1 MPVRLGFIGVG
12 HIPTHAHFPPL
23 MKMVESGR
31 VVFQAFCDASEE
43 TLAAQAK
50 EYGVSNTYTH
60 HHEMLEKESLDALY
74 LCIPP
79 TLHTDAEIIAA
90 EKGIH
95 LFVEKP
101 QTLNIEHAAYF
112 DKAIQKSGIVSQVG
126 FMSRYYET
134 SEKAAALLKERTP
147 RHAHVLSFYGGRP
160 VRFWTSRME
169 LCGGSFVENTIHMV
183 DLLRYLLGDIES
195 VSAFYVD
202 RKPDEGPEPMN
213 LPHVYNVNYKFT
225 SGVTAN
231 ATVSRVLT
239 NVKGVGRREV
249 LVVSDDSILEWAADK
264 LVENNETVLSM
275 DERPN
280 AFAAQAEAFISAV
293 EKGDPSMMRSPYSN
307 SMNSLAAVLGANE
320 SAARNGAVLNLNDY
334 VAGKA

>member
-1 MPVRLGFIGVG
+1 
-12 HIPTHAHFPPL
+12 
-23 MKMVESGR
+23 
-31 VVFQAFCDASEE
+31 
-43 TLAAQAK
+43 
-50 EYGVSNTYTH
+50 
-60 HHEMLEKESLDALY
+60 
-74 LCIPP
+74 
-79 TLHTDAEIIAA
+79 
-90 EKGIH
+90 
-95 LFVEKP
+95 
-101 QTLNIEHAAYF
+101 
-112 DKAIQKSGIVSQVG
+112 
-126 FMSRYYET
+126 
-134 SEKAAALLKERTP
+134 
-147 RHAHVLSFYGGRP
+147 
-160 VRFWTSRME
+160 
-169 LCGGSFVENTIHMV
+169 MV